1 MFNGIRKRQVV
12 LFTGDTFIFII
23 SACIAALLRWGDL
36 FTILIN
42 QPNVILITSLFYIT
56 FFYIFDLYNL
66 SKHGDA
72 WNVTI
77 QILFA
82 VITACGPIALLFYS
96 VPVWKYGR
104 GVWAIQMIITF
115 LLAVAWHLIYSIIY
129 SKMTR
134 NVKVLV
140 LGAGRAGQFLNKWL
154 QESSI
159 PYEIVGFLDDDPTK
173 LRKSMSSAIVLGR
186 TEQLIDIGKQ
196 IGVSTAINTVGH
208 NKSIQLV
215 KTIFEARLK
224 GWTVLDMVKLYEEN
238 AGRVPVQH
246 VSEEWFLFVEGF
258 YLLSNT
264 FTQKVKRLSDIA
276 LSLVLLLMIVPLSLI
291 TAVAIFIESGRPI
304 FFNQTRIGKNGKTFR
319 LWKFRSMRRNAEKEG
334 AVWAQRNDP
343 RITKV
348 GSCIR
353 LFRIDEIPQFWNVL
367 IGDMSLIGPRP
378 ERPEFVAELEM
389 QIPYYFVRHTIR
401 PGITGWAQINYPYG
415 NSVEDAKN
423 KLEYELYYIKNM
435 SFILDLRIML
445 KTIGVILSGKGAQ

>member
-401 PGITGWAQINYPYG
+401 PGITGWAQINYPY
-415 NSVEDAKN
+415 
-423 KLEYELYYIKNM
+423 
-435 SFILDLRIML
+435 
-445 KTIGVILSGKGAQ
+445 